1 MRRKRVVMSE
11 EIGVL
16 LFVVLLCVWQCML
29 GFGL

>member
-1 MRRKRVVMSE
+1 MSE

-29 GFGL
+29 GLCGKSCNE